1 MTNDKSDKI
10 VNELCGVLYG
20 ETTTELYDNIAYIL
34 ETLRNFHII
43 ENEEYENI
51 DIKLGKA
58 FGYEV
63 EYEHCCK
70 L

>member
-10 VNELCGVLYG
+10 FNELWTVISG
-20 ETTTELYDNIAYIL
+20 ETKAEIYDNIAYVL

-63 EYEHCCK
+63 EYEH
-70 L
+70 